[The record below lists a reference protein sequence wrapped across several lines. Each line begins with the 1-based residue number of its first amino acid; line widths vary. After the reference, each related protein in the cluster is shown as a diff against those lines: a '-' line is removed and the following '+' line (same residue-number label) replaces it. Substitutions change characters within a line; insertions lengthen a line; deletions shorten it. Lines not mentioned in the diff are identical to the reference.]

1 MLGIETSLAMGG
13 AAGLSERLPTVIALA
28 GTGREVEEVPMR
40 CLPRRVADW
49 ADRCLQNRP
58 LWTLAWLIALG
69 IAADFLL
76 LWGIHA
82 AFDALHQATAW
93 SATSRPA
100 GDVAR
105 RLERIERRLD
115 EIGTIIAGIRP

>member
-1 MLGIETSLAMGG
+1 MLGRETSLAMGG
-13 AAGLSERLPTVIALA
+13 AAGLSERLPRSSPWP
-28 GTGREVEEVPMR
+28 GREVEEVPMY
-40 CLPRRVADW
+40 CLPRRGADW

-58 LWTLAWLIALG
+58 LWTLAWLITLG

-93 SATSRPA
+93 SATSRPI
-100 GDVAR
+100 GDVAS

>member
-1 MLGIETSLAMGG
+1 
-13 AAGLSERLPTVIALA
+13 
-28 GTGREVEEVPMR
+28 MR
-40 CLPRRVADW
+40 RLPRRIADW
-49 ADRCLQNRP
+49 VDRCLRLRP

-82 AFDALHQATAW
+82 AFEALHQATAW
-93 SATSRPA
+93 SATPRPV
-100 GDVAR
+100 GDVAG

-115 EIGTIIAGIRP
+115 EIGTMIAGIRP